1 MFFCKQQMYYVF
13 KEETINYKKMPDATT
28 DLYYNYILHIQIGTY
43 MFLSKPKIIYLN
55 DGCF

>member
-1 MFFCKQQMYYVF
+1 MYYVF

-28 DLYYNYILHIQIGTY
+28 DLYYTNYILHLQIGTY